1 MDSIRSRSNRL
12 LSRSCLIHC
21 SVRSRGSDA
30 RATSVSVCRAVSVFQ
45 PTNGF
50 PRPNIIR
57 ATFSNGRS
65 QTRNEAGRGGDAG
78 LRLPPNRQIMLP
90 QPYIS
95 ARQALELIVP
105 FMARFKP
112 HWGLTMLSAYGFRLP
127 DGRGIWQARWRY
139 GDSEDMVEV
148 VLLEDGR
155 LIFRGESS
163 PSYAWDLLPN
173 AIKLPERRLDSTDIA
188 AIVARLPVPSG
199 FAATSLG
206 SMTLRSFKDHPHLWE
221 ILFPG
226 DRNAVGPL
234 SSWIVYLDPVSGE
247 VVAELLGRRD
257 DYEIVPA
264 RRRLKDGDWEDLGP
278 S

>member
-1 MDSIRSRSNRL
+1 
-12 LSRSCLIHC
+12 
-21 SVRSRGSDA
+21 
-30 RATSVSVCRAVSVFQ
+30 
-45 PTNGF
+45 
-50 PRPNIIR
+50 
-57 ATFSNGRS
+57 
-65 QTRNEAGRGGDAG
+65 
-78 LRLPPNRQIMLP
+78 MLP
-90 QPYIS
+90 QPYVS
-95 ARQALELIVP
+95 ARQALELIFP

-139 GDSEDMVEV
+139 GDSEDIVEV

-188 AIVARLPVPSG
+188 AIVARLPVPRG

-221 ILFPG
+221 ILFPAIG
-226 DRNAVGPL
+226 MQSDRSHRGSSILTLFQVRLWPSCWVGGTTTRSFP
-234 SSWIVYLDPVSGE
+234 
-247 VVAELLGRRD
+247 RD
-257 DYEIVPA
+257 DA
-264 RRRLKDGDWEDLGP
+264 
-278 S
+278 